1 MIITID
7 RIWIVSFIYF
17 IDKVYRSAALCTFW
31 CSLVR
36 FHEMADMF
44 LLVCTERWCLDGEE
58 IYAHTTEEGS
68 DF

>member
-7 RIWIVSFIYF
+7 RIWMVSFIYF
-17 IDKVYRSAALCTFW
+17 IDKVCRNAAWYTFW

-36 FHEMADMF
+36 FHEMANVF

-58 IYAHTTEEGS
+58 IYAHATKEGG